1 MTNKVW
7 NLDFKYWNL
16 TLKIMKQEE
25 LQAIASQL
33 KHPSGEKGIEM
44 ANMMNET
51 NINMT
56 RHSIQ
61 NLNISKENKILE
73 LGHGNAGHVEFLFE
87 QAENLK
93 YYGLEMSELMF
104 QEARQINRNF
114 VSQKQVFFSLYDGN
128 AVPFEDEFFDKIF
141 TVNTIYFWQ
150 QPEKLLLEI
159 YRVLQPNGNFC
170 LTFAQEDFMKQLPF
184 TQFEFELYSTEK
196 AQQLIEKTPFKIV
209 YTETKTEK
217 VKSKTG
223 ELADRDYT
231 TIVLEK

>member
-1 MTNKVW
+1 
-7 NLDFKYWNL
+7 
-16 TLKIMKQEE
+16 MKQEE

-44 ANMMNET
+44 GNMMNET

-56 RHSIQ
+56 KHSIQ
-61 NLNISKENKILE
+61 NLNISNENRILE

-87 QAENLK
+87 QAKKIK

-114 VSQKQVFFSLYDGN
+114 VSQKQAFFSLYDGN
-128 AVPFEDEFFDKIF
+128 TIPFEDGLFDKIF

-150 QPEKLLLEI
+150 KPEELLSEI
-159 YRVLQPNGNFC
+159 YRVLKANGNFC
-170 LTFAQEDFMKQLPF
+170 LTFAEEDFMKKLPF

-196 AQQLIEKTPFKIV
+196 AQELIKKSDFKIV
-209 YTETKTEK
+209 YTETQTEK

-223 ELADRDYT
+223 ELVDRAFT

>member
-1 MTNKVW
+1 
-7 NLDFKYWNL
+7 
-16 TLKIMKQEE
+16 MKQEE

-56 RHSIQ
+56 KHSIQ
-61 NLNISKENKILE
+61 NLNISNENRILE
-73 LGHGNAGHVEFLFE
+73 LGHGNAGHAEFLFE
-87 QAENLK
+87 QAEKLK

-104 QEARQINRNF
+104 QEGRQINRNF
-114 VSQKQVFFSLYDGN
+114 VSQKQAFFSIYDGN
-128 AVPFEDEFFDKIF
+128 TIPFEDGSFDKIF

-150 QPEKLLLEI
+150 KPEELLSEI
-159 YRVLQPNGNFC
+159 YRVLKSNGTFC
-170 LTFAQEDFMKQLPF
+170 LTFAEEDFMKTLPF
-184 TQFEFELYSTEK
+184 TQYEFELYSTQK
-196 AQQLIEKTPFKIV
+196 AQELIKKSEFKIV
-209 YTETKTEK
+209 YTETQTEK

-223 ELADRDYT
+223 ELVDRAFT

>member
-1 MTNKVW
+1 
-7 NLDFKYWNL
+7 
-16 TLKIMKQEE
+16 MKREE

-33 KHPSGEKGIEM
+33 KHPTGEKGIEM
-44 ANMMNET
+44 ANMMHET

-61 NLNISKENKILE
+61 NLHIQSGNTILE
-73 LGHGNAGHVEFLFE
+73 LGHGNAGHLEFIFE

-114 VSQKQVFFSLYDGN
+114 VSQKQAFFSLYDGN
-128 AVPFEDEFFDKIF
+128 KIPFEDAFFDKIF

-150 QPEKLLLEI
+150 EPKKLLSEI
-159 YRVLQPNGNFC
+159 YRVLQPKGTLC
-170 LTFAQEDFMKQLPF
+170 KTFAEESFMKQLPF
-184 TQFEFELYSTEK
+184 TQFEFDLYNTEK
-196 AQQLIEKTPFKIV
+196 AEKLIKSTPFKIINK
-209 YTETKTEK
+209 ETLTEK

-223 ELADRDYT
+223 ELVDRDFT
-231 TIVLEK
+231 TLVLEK

>member
-1 MTNKVW
+1 
-7 NLDFKYWNL
+7 
-16 TLKIMKQEE
+16 MKQEE

-33 KHPSGEKGIEM
+33 KNPSGEKGIEM

-61 NLNISKENKILE
+61 NLNISNENKILE
-73 LGHGNAGHVEFLFE
+73 LGHGNAGHAAFLFE
-87 QAENLK
+87 QADNLK

-104 QEARQINRNF
+104 QEARQMNRNF
-114 VSQKQVFFSLYDGN
+114 VSQKQAFFSLYDGN
-128 AVPFEDEFFDKIF
+128 KIPFEDEYFDKIF

-150 QPEKLLLEI
+150 EPEKLLLEI
-159 YRVLQPNGNFC
+159 YRALKPNGNFC
-170 LTFAQEDFMKQLPF
+170 LTFAEEDFMKKLPF

-196 AQQLIEKTPFKIV
+196 AQKLIEKTPFTIA
-209 YTETKTEK
+209 YTETQTEK

-223 ELADRDYT
+223 ELVDRAFT

>member
-1 MTNKVW
+1 
-7 NLDFKYWNL
+7 
-16 TLKIMKQEE
+16 MKKEE

-33 KHPSGEKGIEM
+33 KHPTGEKGIEM
-44 ANMMNET
+44 ANMMHET

-61 NLNISKENKILE
+61 NLNIKAGNSILE
-73 LGHGNAGHVEFLFE
+73 LGHGNAGHVAFLFE

-114 VSQKQVFFSLYDGN
+114 VSQKQAFFSLYDGN
-128 AVPFEDEFFDKIF
+128 KFPFEDEYFDKIF

-150 QPEKLLLEI
+150 EPEKLLLEI
-159 YRVLQPNGNFC
+159 YRVLKPNGNFC
-170 LTFAQEDFMKQLPF
+170 LTFAEEDFMKQLPF

-196 AQQLIEKTPFKIV
+196 AQNLIKKTPFKII
-209 YTETKTEK
+209 YTESQTEK

-223 ELADRDYT
+223 ELVDRAFT
-231 TIVLEK
+231 SFILEK

>member
-1 MTNKVW
+1 
-7 NLDFKYWNL
+7 
-16 TLKIMKQEE
+16 MKQEE

-33 KHPSGEKGIEM
+33 KLPTGEKGIEIG
-44 ANMMNET
+44 NMMNET

-61 NLNISKENKILE
+61 NLNISNENKILE

-104 QEARQINRNF
+104 QEARQTNRNF
-114 VSQKQVFFSLYDGN
+114 VSQKQAFFSLYDGN
-128 AVPFEDEFFDKIF
+128 KIPFENDFFDKIF

-150 QPEKLLLEI
+150 KPEELLAEI
-159 YRVLQPNGNFC
+159 YRVLKPNGNFC
-170 LTFAQEDFMKQLPF
+170 LTFAEEDFMKQLPF

-196 AQQLIEKTPFKIV
+196 AQELIKKTPFKIV
-209 YTETKTEK
+209 YTETQTEK

-223 ELADRDYT
+223 ELVDRAFT

>member
-1 MTNKVW
+1 MEK
-7 NLDFKYWNL
+7 
-16 TLKIMKQEE
+16 EE

-33 KHPSGEKGIEM
+33 KHPTGEKGIEM
-44 ANMMNET
+44 ANMMHET

-61 NLNISKENKILE
+61 NLNISAENKILE

-87 QAENLK
+87 QAKNLK

-104 QEARQINRNF
+104 QEARQMNRNF
-114 VSQKQVFFSLYDGN
+114 VSQKQAFFSVYDGN
-128 AVPFEDEFFDKIF
+128 IIPFEAASFDKIF

-150 QPEKLLLEI
+150 NPQKLLSEI
-159 YRVLQPNGNFC
+159 YRVLKPNGNFC
-170 LTFAQEDFMKQLPF
+170 LTFAEESFMKTLPF
-184 TQFEFELYSTEK
+184 TQFEFELYGTGK
-196 AQQLIEKTPFKIV
+196 VLKLIEKTDFRVV
-209 YTETKTEK
+209 YTESQTEK

-223 ELADRDYT
+223 ELVDRTFT

>member
-1 MTNKVW
+1 
-7 NLDFKYWNL
+7 
-16 TLKIMKQEE
+16 MKQEE

-33 KHPSGEKGIEM
+33 KHPTGEKGIEM
-44 ANMMNET
+44 GNMMNET

-61 NLNISKENKILE
+61 NLNISSENRILE
-73 LGHGNAGHVEFLFE
+73 LGHGNAGHVDFLFQ
-87 QAENLK
+87 QAEKLK

-114 VSQKQVFFSLYDGN
+114 VSQKQAFFSIYDGN
-128 AVPFEDEFFDKIF
+128 IIPFEASFFDKIF

-150 QPEKLLLEI
+150 DPQKLLLEI
-159 YRVLQPNGNFC
+159 YRVLKPNGNFC
-170 LTFAQEDFMKQLPF
+170 LTFAEESFMKTLPF

-196 AQQLIEKTPFKIV
+196 ALKLIEKTDFRAV
-209 YTETKTEK
+209 YTESQTEK

-223 ELADRDYT
+223 ELVDRAFT

>member
-1 MTNKVW
+1 
-7 NLDFKYWNL
+7 
-16 TLKIMKQEE
+16 MKQEE

-33 KHPSGEKGIEM
+33 KHPTGEKGVEM

-56 RHSIQ
+56 RNSIE
-61 NLNISKENKILE
+61 NLHIEPGNTILE
-73 LGHGNAGHVEFLFE
+73 LGHGNAGHLEFIFD
-87 QAENLK
+87 QAENIK

-114 VSQKQVFFSLYDGN
+114 VSQKQAFFSIYDGTEI
-128 AVPFEDEFFDKIF
+128 PFEDNLFNKVF

-150 QPEKLLLEI
+150 EPEKLLSEI
-159 YRVLQPNGNFC
+159 YRVLQPKGILC
-170 LTFAQEDFMKQLPF
+170 ITFAEESFMKQLPF

-196 AQQLIEKTPFKIV
+196 AEKLIEKSPFKIINK
-209 YTETKTEK
+209 ETLTEK

-223 ELADRDYT
+223 ELVDRAFT
-231 TIVLEK
+231 TLVLEK